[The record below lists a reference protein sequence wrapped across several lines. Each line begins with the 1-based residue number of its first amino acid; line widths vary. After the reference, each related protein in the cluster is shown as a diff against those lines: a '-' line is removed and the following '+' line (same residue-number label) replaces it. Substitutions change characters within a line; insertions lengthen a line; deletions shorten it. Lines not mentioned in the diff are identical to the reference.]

1 MLHRTAHRHLAT
13 YPHRTE
19 PGISPYAL
27 MQKYYK
33 DNFKKPELE
42 QVSGITVRFK
52 PENFHHDTVSV
63 NWEDL
68 YLVLNLKAFDASI
81 ARSCSL

>member
-1 MLHRTAHRHLAT
+1 VCTSVREEVGSACAT
-13 YPHRTE
+13 
-19 PGISPYAL
+19 L
-27 MQKYYK
+27 QKYYK

-52 PENFHHDTVSV
+52 PENFHHDTVCEFTV